1 MKNEVLYLFLYIY
14 LNQITKLEIRRNL
27 IVLCNVLLINY
38 IHIFINCENKL
49 LQKHN

>member
-27 IVLCNVLLINY
+27 IVFV
-38 IHIFINCENKL
+38 
-49 LQKHN
+49 